1 MDIPKSLI
9 IHSSRT
15 WKMRRINLG
24 SGRGFLFYALMV
36 HILLGFSGPAFSEK
50 GALQK
55 NERYLVIVRQAESD
69 RENGNFDSAIGRFK
83 EALENSREAGDP
95 GAEAACLTRLGLMSW
110 NIGQVSEAIR
120 YYSDAQQTARESG
133 QKDVLDGCRGALEA
147 INLYNAGKDY
157 RQSNFLQRSVESFER
172 ALGISRR
179 IKNEEIT
186 VKCLRQLSLTYWQ
199 MNDLKSFFLRNE
211 EALESARKI
220 KHKKEEG
227 RCLNNIGLYHWK
239 STNYSSALSYFNE
252 ALHIARDLNDI
263 QTEAEC
269 LSNIGI
275 IYKDLGDYEK
285 AIYYLSGALEID
297 KKIKNKAALSYD
309 MINIGSIYKAQ
320 GSLNNNVTDLYRAL
334 KCFCDCLIRLDTNND
349 MLVRISLLNN
359 IGATYYDLGNYQK
372 AFDYYLSG
380 IDESKKS
387 KLFEEESYLHINLGN
402 VYLKLNN
409 INDAS
414 NHFRK
419 AISFE
424 GTFQYGRALWEAYYG
439 LGQCYEKRGEY
450 QAALSN
456 YEKSIEVIDGIRSR
470 ILLDT
475 FKAGFARDKL
485 KVYERILDLLFQLK
499 TANQEESLVEKMFSI
514 VEKAKARAFLESLA
528 DAKIDFKEGLK
539 PAFKKKQEDISREIS
554 SIVSQLSNP
563 ALGAEERDERISRLG
578 RAEDEYVRLISEMK
592 MERPELANLAS
603 PETCSL
609 RRLKEEFLD
618 DRTGLAEYFL
628 GESKSFLFFITKK
641 GSELFELPSRE
652 VLEKSLK
659 GYLKALVTPDRKG
672 FSGSLASERIAGE
685 LLFPLHLP
693 MAAGIDRLII
703 IPDGVL
709 YYLPFET
716 LSIPRDGRRRS
727 GYLIE
732 DYEVSYAPSSSSL
745 ILLSGK
751 TTGPRT
757 KTFLGFGDPAYDSGE
772 SRRNSISQ
780 IEIEDETPGE
790 AYLGLGFDFSPLPF
804 SKKEI
809 LDVAGHFPR
818 KSRDFYLGREAQE
831 RVLKSLPL
839 EDYQIVHFACHGLL
853 DEKVPFRSALVL
865 SKDERKEEDGFL
877 QVREIYSLRMN
888 ADLVVLSACQTGK
901 GSLERGEGPLGLPR
915 IFFYAGS
922 KAVVSALWPIGDRST
937 AGFMDMFYGFLSRGY
952 SKTAALRL
960 VKLQM
965 IRSEFSH
972 PFYWAAFV
980 LNGDISPVFPDQPV
994 SELPSAEAQSVRRK
1008 DRSPD
1013 SRLLPF

>member
-1 MDIPKSLI
+1 
-9 IHSSRT
+9 
-15 WKMRRINLG
+15 
-24 SGRGFLFYALMV
+24 MV
-36 HILLGFSGPAFSEK
+36 HILLVFAGPAFSEK
-50 GALQK
+50 GALQS

-83 EALENSREAGDP
+83 EALDNSREAGDP
-95 GAEAACLTRLGLMSW
+95 RAEAACLTKLGLLHW
-110 NIGQVSEAIR
+110 NIGQVPEAIR
-120 YYSDAQQTARESG
+120 YYSDAQQKARESG
-133 QKDVLDGCRGALEA
+133 QNDVLDRCRAVLEA
-147 INLYNAGKDY
+147 ISLYNAGKDY
-157 RQSNFLQRSVESFER
+157 CQSNFLQRSAESFER

-186 VKCLRQLSLTYWQ
+186 VKCLRQMSLTYWQ
-199 MNDLKSFFLRNE
+199 MNDLKSFLLRNE

-239 STNYSSALSYFNE
+239 STNYSSALNYFIE
-252 ALHIARDLNDI
+252 ALHIARDMNDI

-269 LSNIGI
+269 LSNMGGV
-275 IYKDLGDYEK
+275 YFYLGDYYK
-285 AIYYLSGALEID
+285 
-297 KKIKNKAALSYD
+297 ALSYFK
-309 MINIGSIYKAQ
+309 SA
-320 GSLNNNVTDLYRAL
+320 
-334 KCFCDCLIRLDTNND
+334 
-349 MLVRISLLNN
+349 LVRDHELEREIEISRDFNN
-359 IGATYYDLGNYQK
+359 IGVALKNHGFIQNNKDELLEALGYFDKSLRLLRKYSDIRTEIEVLNNKGTILSALEKPDDAQCNLNFAYDKARKVKWFSATGMIIN
-372 AFDYYLSG
+372 
-380 IDESKKS
+380 
-387 KLFEEESYLHINLGN
+387 NLGVVFLRKGLLDRAV
-402 VYLKLNN
+402 VYFNQAIDISRK
-409 INDAS
+409 INQED
-414 NHFRK
+414 
-419 AISFE
+419 
-424 GTFQYGRALWEAYYG
+424 TLWEAYYG
-439 LGQCYEKRGEY
+439 LGQCYEKKGEF

-456 YEKSIEVIDGIRSR
+456 YEKSVEVIDGIRSR

-499 TANQEESLVEKMFSI
+499 TADRKETLVEKMFSI

-528 DAKIDFKEGLK
+528 EAKIDFKEGLK

-554 SIVSQLSNP
+554 SIVVQLSSP
-563 ALGAEERDERISRLG
+563 ALGARERNERISRLG
-578 RAEDEYVRLISEMK
+578 RAEDEYMRLISEMK
-592 MERPELANLAS
+592 MERPELASLAS

-618 DRTGLAEYFL
+618 ERTGLAEYFL
-628 GESKSFLFFITKK
+628 GESKSFLFFVTKK

-685 LLFPLHLP
+685 LLFPLRLP
-693 MAAGIDRLII
+693 IAAGIDRLII
-703 IPDGVL
+703 VPDGVL

-716 LSIPRDGRRRS
+716 LSIPGDGPRRS
-727 GYLIE
+727 RYLIE

-751 TTGPRT
+751 TTGPRP
-757 KTFLGFGDPAYDSGE
+757 KSFLGFGDPAYDSME
-772 SRRNSISQ
+772 SRGNGISPV
-780 IEIEDETPGE
+780 EGEMLGE
-790 AYLGLGFDFSPLPF
+790 AYLGQGFDFSPLPF

-818 KSRDFYLGREAQE
+818 KSRDLYLGREAQE
-831 RVLKSLPL
+831 RVLKRLPL

-865 SKDERKEEDGFL
+865 SKDERGEEDGFL
-877 QVREIYSLRMN
+877 QVREIYNLRMN

-901 GSLERGEGPLGLPR
+901 GSLERGEGLLGLPR

-937 AGFMDMFYGFLSRGY
+937 AGFMDKFYGFLSGSY

-960 VKLQM
+960 AKLRM

-980 LNGDISPVFPDQPV
+980 LNGDLSPVFPDQPV
-994 SELPSAEAQSVRRK
+994 SELPSAEAQSVRK
-1008 DRSPD
+1008 NDRSPD

>member
-1 MDIPKSLI
+1 
-9 IHSSRT
+9 
-15 WKMRRINLG
+15 
-24 SGRGFLFYALMV
+24 MV
-36 HILLGFSGPAFSEK
+36 HVVSGFSGPAFSEK
-50 GALQK
+50 DALPG

-69 RENGNFDSAIGRFK
+69 LENGNFDSAIGRFK
-83 EALENSREAGDP
+83 EALDISREAGDP
-95 GAEAACLTRLGLMSW
+95 AEEATCLTKLGLMSW
-110 NIGQVSEAIR
+110 NIGQVPEAIR
-120 YYSDAQQTARESG
+120 YYSDAQQKARESG
-133 QKDVLDGCRGALEA
+133 QNDVLDRCRTVLEA
-147 INLYNAGKDY
+147 ISLYNAGKDY

-199 MNDLKSFFLRNE
+199 MNDLKSFLLRNE

-239 STNYSSALSYFNE
+239 STNYSSALNYFNE
-252 ALHIARDLNDI
+252 ALHIARDMNDI
-263 QTEAEC
+263 QNEAEC
-269 LSNIGI
+269 LSNIGGV
-275 IYKDLGDYEK
+275 YFHLGDY
-285 AIYYLSGALEID
+285 
-297 KKIKNKAALSYD
+297 NKALSYFK
-309 MINIGSIYKAQ
+309 S
-320 GSLNNNVTDLYRAL
+320 AL
-334 KCFCDCLIRLDTNND
+334 ARDHELEREIE
-349 MLVRISLLNN
+349 ISRDFNN
-359 IGATYYDLGNYQK
+359 IGVALKNHGFIQNNKDELLEALDYFDKSLRLLRKYSDIRTEIEVLNNKGTILSALEKPDDAQCNLNFAYDKARKVKWFSATGMIIN
-372 AFDYYLSG
+372 
-380 IDESKKS
+380 
-387 KLFEEESYLHINLGN
+387 NLGVVFLRKGLLDKAV
-402 VYLKLNN
+402 VYFNQA
-409 INDAS
+409 IDIS
-414 NHFRK
+414 RK
-419 AISFE
+419 IKQE
-424 GTFQYGRALWEAYYG
+424 DTLWEAYYG
-439 LGQCYEKRGEY
+439 LGQCYEKKGEF

-456 YEKSIEVIDGIRSR
+456 YEKSVEVIDGIRSR

-475 FKAGFARDKL
+475 FKAGFVRDKL
-485 KVYERILDLLFQLK
+485 KVYERILDLLFQMK
-499 TANQEESLVEKMFSI
+499 TADRKETLVEKMFSI

-528 DAKIDFKEGLK
+528 EAKIDFKEGLK

-554 SIVSQLSNP
+554 SIVFQLSSP
-563 ALGAEERDERISRLG
+563 ALGAEERNERISRLG
-578 RAEDEYVRLISEMK
+578 RAEDEYMRFISEMK
-592 MERPELANLAS
+592 MERPELASLAS

-618 DRTGLAEYFL
+618 ERTGLAEYFL

-659 GYLKALVTPDRKG
+659 GYLKALVTRDRKG

-685 LLFPLHLP
+685 LLFPLRLP
-693 MAAGIDRLII
+693 IAAGIDRLII
-703 IPDGVL
+703 VPDGVL

-716 LSIPRDGRRRS
+716 LGIPGDGRRRP

-751 TTGPRT
+751 TTGRRP
-757 KTFLGFGDPAYDSGE
+757 KSFLGFGDPAYDSGE
-772 SRRNSISQ
+772 SRSSGISQ
-780 IEIEDETPGE
+780 IEDETPGE
-790 AYLGLGFDFSPLPF
+790 AYLGQGFDFSPLPF
-804 SKKEI
+804 SKKEV

-831 RVLKSLPL
+831 RVLKRLPL

-865 SKDERKEEDGFL
+865 SKDERGEEDGFL
-877 QVREIYSLRMN
+877 QVREIYNLRMN

-901 GSLERGEGPLGLPR
+901 GSLERGEGLMGLPR

-937 AGFMDMFYGFLSRGY
+937 AGFMDKFYGFLSGSY

-960 VKLQM
+960 AKLRM

-980 LNGDISPVFPDQPV
+980 LNGDLSPVFPDQPV
-994 SELPSAEAQSVRRK
+994 SELPSAEAQSVRK
-1008 DRSPD
+1008 NDRSPD